1 MSAASYERF
10 GSDRV
15 DHCGEASETTPPLSP
30 TALADALLLPT
41 RWVSRNS
48 RHKIATPPVG
58 GISNTYISSNTYTH
72 THTMLHMKGLLFLLL
87 GLAVTG
93 QARVLKQVHHDSDDF
108 GVDFSSPGRG
118 LKSSSIGVYGVGQ
131 HCVYQEDCPD
141 PVNQVCSGAS
151 VAERTCA
158 SCPGC
163 FPGAGPARP
172 QPFGKDA
179 SGIPVN
185 CIDGSC

>member
-1 MSAASYERF
+1 
-10 GSDRV
+10 
-15 DHCGEASETTPPLSP
+15 
-30 TALADALLLPT
+30 
-41 RWVSRNS
+41 
-48 RHKIATPPVG
+48 
-58 GISNTYISSNTYTH
+58 
-72 THTMLHMKGLLFLLL
+72 MLHMKGLLFLLL

-151 VAERTCA
+151 VAERKCA
-158 SCPGC
+158 ICLGC
-163 FPGAGPARP
+163 SPGAGPARP